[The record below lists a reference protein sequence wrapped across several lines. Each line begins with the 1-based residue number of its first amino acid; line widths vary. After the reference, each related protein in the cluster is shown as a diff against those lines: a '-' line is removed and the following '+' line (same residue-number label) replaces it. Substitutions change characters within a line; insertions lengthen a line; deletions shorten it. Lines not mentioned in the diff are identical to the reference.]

1 MALSGRCL
9 APRWRGSRGLPGS
22 LSPHKKLAPCENV
35 GQIMSE
41 TVASGAPPAVS
52 VVVPVRNEAGNI
64 ASLVAEIAAALG
76 NDTRFE
82 VIYVNDGSSDRTEA
96 ELIGLMASR
105 PWLRQIKHRTSCGQ
119 AAAVAQRVCQ

>member
-41 TVASGAPPAVS
+41 IVASGAPPAVS

-64 ASLVAEIAAALG
+64 APLVAEIAAALG
-76 NDTRFE
+76 NDTSFQ
-82 VIYVNDGSSDRTEA
+82 VGYVNDGPS
-96 ELIGLMASR
+96 GR
-105 PWLRQIKHRTSCGQ
+105 PGSEFIWLR
-119 AAAVAQRVCQ
+119 A